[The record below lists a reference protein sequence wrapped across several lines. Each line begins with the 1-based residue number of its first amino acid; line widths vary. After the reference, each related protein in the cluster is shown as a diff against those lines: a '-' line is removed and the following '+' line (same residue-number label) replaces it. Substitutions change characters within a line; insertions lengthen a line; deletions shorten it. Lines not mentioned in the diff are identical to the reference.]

1 MNERAGATFLCTAD
15 HSRLMDVI
23 AAMSPLFQPG
33 RTVWKIERARR
44 AAMLVDGAA
53 FFAAAR
59 EAFLQARRTI
69 FIVGWDIDS
78 RTELVGEEP
87 PTDGFPTNLAAF
99 LTELAKRRPELQIH
113 LLLWDYSLVYAHERE
128 PLPRLSLNWQMPPQ
142 VTFCLDSTVPFGSSQ
157 HQKLVVVDDA
167 LAFSGGLDLTI
178 RRWDTSRHDPDNK
191 RRVDPSGEPY
201 RPFHDVQMM
210 VDGEAARAL
219 ALLAR
224 ARWCHANGGEPEVRP
239 EGQPWPESV
248 KPDFTDVDMAIART
262 QPRYHRE
269 EEVREA
275 EALFVESIARAERT
289 IYVENQFMTSGVV
302 AAALAQRLR
311 KRPQLEVLMVAPR
324 SHDSFVERRTMRN
337 GRIRFWR
344 TVQAAGG
351 DRVRLVYPSIAQ
363 NGQSTY
369 TMIHSKIMVIDDWFL
384 RVGSAN
390 LNNRSMGADT
400 ECDLAIEAATA
411 AERATV
417 TRLRDRLLG
426 EHCGVSGEEV
436 ATALARE
443 GSIVRVAD
451 RLCGNGHC
459 LTAIDDGQPDRTV
472 FARLAERIAD
482 PARPLRLGRL
492 AGRFL
497 PRLLFHGSRTVGRR
511 LAKRED
517 RRAARARELE
527 AARSNASAGEEG
539 LLGKPGLLVAGA
551 LALIVLLTLAWQ
563 FTGLK
568 DLAQPD
574 QIRELL
580 EGSEGEPWAL
590 GVVVGLFLLG
600 GAVAFPVTILIL
612 ATAAVFGP
620 WWGMLYAAAGV
631 AASAGV
637 MFVIGARFGQ
647 SVPKRLLGKRW
658 EKIRDRL
665 QRRGLLAMVALR
677 VVPVAPF
684 SLVNLAAGAAS
695 IRLVDFALG
704 TLIGMGPG
712 IAAIALMGDR
722 IVKVLADPSAGQIAV
737 LALCVAGWIG
747 LSFAAQAVVSRLGER
762 TT

>member
-1 MNERAGATFLCTAD
+1 
-15 HSRLMDVI
+15 
-23 AAMSPLFQPG
+23 
-33 RTVWKIERARR
+33 VWKVERARR
-44 AAMLVDGAA
+44 AAVLVDGAA
-53 FFAAAR
+53 FFAAVR

-78 RTELVGEEP
+78 RTELVGDRS
-87 PTDGFPTNLAAF
+87 PTDGLPINLAAF
-99 LTELAKRRPELQIH
+99 LTELTKRRPELQIH

-128 PLPRLSLNWQMPPQ
+128 PLPRLFLNWQMPPQ

-157 HQKLVVVDDA
+157 HQKLVVVDDT

-178 RRWDTSRHDPDNK
+178 RRWDTSRHEPDNA
-191 RRVDPSGEPY
+191 RRVDPAGEPY

-239 EGQPWPESV
+239 EGEPWPESFE
-248 KPDFTDVDMAIART
+248 PDFTDVAVAIART

-269 EEVREA
+269 QEVREA
-275 EALFVESIARAERT
+275 EALFVDSIARAERT
-289 IYVENQFMTSGVV
+289 IYIENQFMTSGVV
-302 AAALAQRLR
+302 ASALARRLR
-311 KRPQLEVLMVAPR
+311 ERPELEVLMIAPR

-344 TVQAAGG
+344 TVKGAGG
-351 DRVRLVYPSIAQ
+351 DRVRLVYPSIDQ
-363 NGQSTY
+363 EGLSTY
-369 TMIHSKIMVIDDWFL
+369 TMIHSKIMIVDDWLL

-400 ECDLAIEAATA
+400 ECDLAIEASMDR
-411 AERATV
+411 ERATI
-417 TRLRDRLLG
+417 TRLRNRLLG
-426 EHCGVSGEEV
+426 EHCGVSEEEV
-436 ATALARE
+436 AAAVSRE
-443 GSIVRVAD
+443 RSLVRAAD

-459 LTAIDDGQPDRTV
+459 LTAIDDGQPDRTI

-511 LAKRED
+511 LARRED
-517 RRAARARELE
+517 RRAARKREAE
-527 AARSNASAGEEG
+527 AARGPACGHESSAEEG
-539 LLGKPGLLVAGA
+539 LLGKAGMLVAGA
-551 LALIVLLTLAWQ
+551 IGLILLLTLAWQ

-568 DLAQPD
+568 ELAQPD
-574 QIRELL
+574 HIRDLL
-580 EGSEGEPWAL
+580 KGAEGEPWAL
-590 GVVVGLFLLG
+590 GMVVGLFLLG

-620 WWGMLYAAAGV
+620 WWGMLYASAGV
-631 AASAGV
+631 TASAGL
-637 MFVIGARFGQ
+637 MFVVGARFGQ
-647 SVPKRLLGKRW
+647 EVPKRLLGKRW
-658 EKIRDRL
+658 DKLRDRL

-684 SLVNLAAGAAS
+684 SLINLAAGAGS
-695 IRLVDFALG
+695 IRFVDFALG

-722 IVKVLADPSAGQIAV
+722 IAKVFADPSAGQIAV
-737 LALCVAGWIG
+737 LVLCVAGWIG
-747 LSFAAQAVVSRLGER
+747 LSFGAQAIVSRLGER

>member
-1 MNERAGATFLCTAD
+1 
-15 HSRLMDVI
+15 
-23 AAMSPLFQPG
+23 MSPLFQPG
-33 RTVWKIERARR
+33 RTVWKVERARR
-44 AAMLVDGAA
+44 AAVLIDGAA
-53 FFAAAR
+53 FFAAVR

-78 RTELVGEEP
+78 RTELAGEQP
-87 PTDGFPTNLAAF
+87 PTDGLPTGFAAF
-99 LTELAKRRPELQIH
+99 LTELAARRPELQIH

-128 PLPRLSLNWQMPPQ
+128 PLPRFSLNWQMPPQ

-167 LAFSGGLDLTI
+167 LAFSGGLDVTI
-178 RRWDTSRHDPDNK
+178 RRWDTSRHDPDNP
-191 RRVDPSGEPY
+191 RRVDPAGEPY

-239 EGQPWPESV
+239 LGAPWPESFE
-248 KPDFTDVDMAIART
+248 PDFTDVEVAIART

-275 EALFVESIARAERT
+275 EALFLESIARAERS
-289 IYVENQFMTSGVV
+289 IYMENQFMTSGVV
-302 AAALAQRLR
+302 AAALARRLR
-311 KRPQLEVLMVAPR
+311 ERPELEVLLVAPR
-324 SHDSFVERRTMRN
+324 SHDSFIERRTMRN

-344 TVQAAGG
+344 TVKAAGG
-351 DRVRLVYPSIAQ
+351 ERVRLLYPSIEKQ
-363 NGQSTY
+363 GGESTY
-369 TMIHSKIMVIDDWFL
+369 TMIHSKIMVVDDWLL

-400 ECDLAIEAATA
+400 ECDLTIEAATER
-411 AERATV
+411 ERATI
-417 TRLRDRLLG
+417 TRLRNRLLG
-426 EHCGVSGEEV
+426 EHCGVSAEDV

-443 GSIVRVAD
+443 GSLVRVAD
-451 RLCGNGHC
+451 RLCDNGHR
-459 LTAIDDGQPDRTV
+459 LAPVDDGEPDRTV
-472 FARLAERIAD
+472 LARLAERVAD

-497 PRLLFHGSRTVGRR
+497 PRLLFLGSRTIGRR

-517 RRAARARELE
+517 RRMARTTPPARAGTNPEQ
-527 AARSNASAGEEG
+527 EEG
-539 LLGKPGLLVAGA
+539 ILGRAGVLVAGA
-551 LALIVLLTLAWQ
+551 LAFIVLLTLAWQ

-568 DLAQPD
+568 ELAQPD
-574 QIRELL
+574 RIRGLL
-580 EGSEGEPWAL
+580 AGAEGEPWAL
-590 GVVVGLFLLG
+590 GLVVGLFLLA

-620 WWGMLYAAAGV
+620 WWGMLYSTVGV
-631 AASAGV
+631 AASAGL
-637 MFVIGARFGQ
+637 MFAVGAKFGQ
-647 SVPKRLLGKRW
+647 GVPKRLLGRRW
-658 EKIRDRL
+658 APLRDRL
-665 QRRGLLAMVALR
+665 ERRGMLAMVALR

-684 SLVNLAAGAAS
+684 SLVNLAAGAGS
-695 IRLVDFALG
+695 IRFVDFGLG

-722 IVKVLADPSAGQIAV
+722 IAKVLADPSAGQIAV

-747 LSFAAQAVVSRLGER
+747 ICFGAQAVVSRLGER
-762 TT
+762 TS